1 MATVNSA
8 PQGSRVEP
16 DASRPKP
23 KRYSPKPETLA
34 LLKASGNPINGLGET
49 AQRRPSPFFW
59 HPPNLHPFADLQV
72 AARSRMSQCPG
83 YDAAFTK
90 ARNHPELVPVATVRK
105 EAAAEEFTAA
115 VEEFALSHEADD
127 IGITPMD
134 PLYVFEGYTIEEPTV
149 IMLAVGHN
157 YERLKQVPSD
167 ETNGEGIC
175 DVGDQYAR
183 GTRSSF
189 ALANWIRSQGYTAR
203 AYPGPSA
210 DALLLIP
217 PAVACGLGELGKHGS
232 MISRKFGAGVRLAGV
247 TTDMPLVTTSADPF
261 GADEFC
267 KSCQVCTRAC
277 PPGAISEEKQMV
289 RGVERWFVNFDK
301 CIPAFTEL
309 AGCAICIAEC
319 PWTRPS
325 VRPKL
330 LATMAR
336 RLSQTQPGILRA
348 NTIGLLDREETHKT
362 GQDAIVVHTDH

>member
-1 MATVNSA
+1 MADQNTQERPTQERPRRGHFSA
-8 PQGSRVEP
+8 
-16 DASRPKP
+16 
-23 KRYSPKPETLA
+23 KPETLA

-49 AQRRPSPFFW
+49 NQRRPSPFFW
-59 HPPNLHPFADLQV
+59 HPPTMHPFGELQV
-72 AARSRMSQCPG
+72 AARSRMSKCPG
-83 YDAAFTK
+83 YDAAFAP
-90 ARNHPELVPVATVRK
+90 ARNHPELVPIAK
-105 EAAAEEFTAA
+105 ERAEASAEELTAQVHA
-115 VEEFALSHEADD
+115 FALSHEADD

-134 PLYVFEGYTIEEPTV
+134 PLYVFEGYSIEEPTV

-167 ETNGEGIC
+167 ETNGEGIA

-189 ALANWIRSQGYTAR
+189 ALANWIRSKGYSAR
-203 AYPGPSA
+203 AFPGPSA

-217 PAVACGLGELGKHGS
+217 AAVASGLGELGKHGS

-247 TTDMPLVTTSADPF
+247 TTDMPLVPTSADPF

-267 KSCQVCTRAC
+267 KTCQVCTRAC
-277 PPGAISEEKQMV
+277 PPGAISEQKQMV
-289 RGVERWFVNFDK
+289 RGVERWFVDFDK
-301 CIPAFTEL
+301 CIPAFTDL

-319 PWTRPS
+319 PWTRPT

-336 RLSQTQPGILRA
+336 RLGQESPGH
-348 NTIGLLDREETHKT
+348 DS
-362 GQDAIVVHTDH
+362 AIPPEV